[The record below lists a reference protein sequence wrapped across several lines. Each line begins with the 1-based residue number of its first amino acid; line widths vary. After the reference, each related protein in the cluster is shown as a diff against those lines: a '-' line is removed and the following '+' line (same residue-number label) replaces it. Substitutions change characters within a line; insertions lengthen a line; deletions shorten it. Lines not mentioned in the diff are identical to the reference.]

1 MVELMASTMV
11 VSTDELLAAMKVQ
24 TKVALMVSMKESN

>member
-11 VSTDELLAAMKVQ
+11 VSTDELLVSMKVQ